1 MKGKHAIAGPALVL
15 LSLALAWPDD
25 AVTSSPRGLLPQ
37 PAPAFSERDTN
48 GKLVTLDE
56 YRGKVV
62 LLNFWGTWCPPCKAE
77 IPAFERMAVEHRE
90 NLKIVGAAVFSSE
103 AKVLQFCT
111 DFRINYPV
119 FMGSYELMEEY
130 GKVSAIPTTFIID
143 KKGRIIDKVIGSRS
157 QAQYEE
163 MLQPLLND
171 WSR

>member
-1 MKGKHAIAGPALVL
+1 MNGKYAIAGPALVL

-25 AVTSSPRGLLPQ
+25 AVTPSPQSLVSQ
-37 PAPAFSERDTN
+37 PAPVFSERDTD

-90 NLKIVGAAVFSSE
+90 NLEVVGAAVFSSE
-103 AKVLQFCT
+103 AKVLQFCA
-111 DFRINYPV
+111 DFQVNYPV
-119 FMGSYELMEEY
+119 FMGSYELMEKY

-143 KKGRIIDKVIGSRS
+143 KKGRIVDLVIGSRS
-157 QAQYEE
+157 QAQYEK
-163 MLQPLLND
+163 MIQPLLND
-171 WSR
+171 